1 MSDDGQES
9 ATSTNAD
16 VMGEVLQGSDVAS
29 MEAATRQYSVGEA
42 SMIAQIGDNHILA
55 DGLRTSPS
63 LTDSQRPGYSDIGD
77 TETPNI
83 KPDALDSKASPLKPS
98 PGSATMPSS
107 GLGHAKQDLNNKLDN
122 AAPDHTPHDG
132 LPSAQPDPSTVA
144 TPAAREASSV
154 DVSQDTP
161 TSIYANGQPDTSNN
175 PKQNGNAEKSNAA
188 SGATDINGVSVKELI
203 ERRTSDLGGNPTESK
218 SQTPPARRK
227 TEVDLPEGIRV
238 LKNRFSEAS
247 PSSSSTSPQP
257 IPVPKEAA
265 PKSVPIVHLEVEHKP
280 GSKFWPY
287 KELKDLRIE
296 NGIDPTCKEEY
307 LTEEDFSAVFTKWDL
322 NRTQFKAQP
331 VWRQRM
337 QKQTVGLF

>member
-1 MSDDGQES
+1 MSDDGQAS

-42 SMIAQIGDNHILA
+42 SMIAQVGDNHALA
-55 DGLRTSPS
+55 DGLRISPS

-77 TETPNI
+77 TDTPNV
-83 KPDALDSKASPLKPS
+83 KPDVLDSKASPLKS
-98 PGSATMPSS
+98 NPGSANIPNSR
-107 GLGHAKQDLNNKLDN
+107 LGHAKQDLNNKLDD
-122 AAPDHTPHDG
+122 AAPDHSSQGG
-132 LPSAQPDPSTVA
+132 LPSEQPNSSTVA
-144 TPAAREASSV
+144 TSAAKGASSV

-161 TSIYANGQPDTSNN
+161 FYAIGQPDTSINQ
-175 PKQNGNAEKSNAA
+175 KQNGNADKSSAA
-188 SGATDINGVSVKELI
+188 IGATDIDNVSVKDLI
-203 ERRTSDLGGNPTESK
+203 QRRSSDLAGSLTESK
-218 SQTPPARRK
+218 SHTPPARRK
-227 TEVDLPEGIRV
+227 TEDELPEGIRA
-238 LKNRFSEAS
+238 LKDRFSGAS

-257 IPVPKEAA
+257 IPLPKEAA
-265 PKSVPIVHLEVEHKP
+265 PKSAPIVHLEVEHKP

-307 LTEEDFSAVFTKWDL
+307 LTEEDFSAVFNKWDL

-337 QKQTVGLF
+337 QKLTVGLF